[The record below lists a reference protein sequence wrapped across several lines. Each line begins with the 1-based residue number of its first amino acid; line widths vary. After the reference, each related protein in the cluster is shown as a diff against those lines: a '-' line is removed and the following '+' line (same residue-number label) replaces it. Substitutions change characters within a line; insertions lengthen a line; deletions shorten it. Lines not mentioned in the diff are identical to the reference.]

1 MATLSGTVATCRF
14 MPSCLIGK
22 HKGSLGQKTHC
33 LGVYRV
39 DYVRLLVSVRSKE
52 EEDS

>member
-39 DYVRLLVSVRSKE
+39 DYVRTIKAACVCE
-52 EEDS
+52 E